1 MHKGS
6 NVIAAVG
13 FKPWRLFD
21 AYRVLIRVK
30 VGRDHN
36 RQAIGKLRK
45 FAVFALFEG
54 LWKALGRCSS
64 PVCRIVH
71 GVHHAIPP
79 LGNSQGRY
87 SFFDGGSRS
96 DKIQNITSQTRRFR
110 GALWSRLPACCDL
123 CGHFCQKKRSAPHCM
138 SYSRERF
145 CILSIY
151 RLSFYDF
158 WIYLYFSFWSNYL
171 ESAAVSVKAAVPSV
185 CCKAEPSLYAF
196 PADLPELDFLIGYLA
211 VLVELQVSVDVYAF
225 CSAHTKP
232 SFM

>member
-64 PVCRIVH
+64 PVCRINEKL
-71 GVHHAIPP
+71 A
-79 LGNSQGRY
+79 NTAFAS
-87 SFFDGGSRS
+87 SFFAQKSDLTLILTLIDVYGSA
-96 DKIQNITSQTRRFR
+96 KPIPALFARRAMIPF
-110 GALWSRLPACCDL
+110 ADLLWSAVQGMTILRSLVLWTP
-123 CGHFCQKKRSAPHCM
+123 HFPFEQ
-138 SYSRERF
+138 
-145 CILSIY
+145 LSDWKNMRPY
-151 RLSFYDF
+151 
-158 WIYLYFSFWSNYL
+158 WSLWNNG
-171 ESAAVSVKAAVPSV
+171 V
-185 CCKAEPSLYAF
+185 
-196 PADLPELDFLIGYLA
+196 
-211 VLVELQVSVDVYAF
+211 
-225 CSAHTKP
+225 
-232 SFM
+232 